1 MKSKFADVAKVR
13 KRALDHAEL
22 ALLEARNL
30 ERSLTL
36 LLEEVFQELISIQMP
51 QKGGISLLQQVGTT
65 KMILQRQ
72 RKDLEGQLASAQ
84 QRVGQMQEAYK
95 RANLEFEKIKY
106 LEEQEFEA
114 YLKKLKQKEQSE
126 LDEVALQL
134 FASGDKPS

>member
-30 ERSLTL
+30 ERSLTI

-72 RKDLEGQLASAQ
+72 RKDLEGQLASAK

-114 YLKKLKQKEQSE
+114 YLKKLKQREQSE

>member
-1 MKSKFADVAKVR
+1 MKSKFVDVAKVR

-30 ERSLTL
+30 EQRLTQEL
-36 LLEEVFQELISIQMP
+36 QEIYEELISVEMP
-51 QKGGISLLQQVGTT
+51 KNGDISLLQQVGTT

-72 RKDLEGQLASAQ
+72 RGDLEEQLASASK
-84 QRVGQMQEAYK
+84 RVMQMQEAYK

-114 YLKKLKQKEQSE
+114 YLKKLKQREQSE

-134 FASGDKPS
+134 FAAGDKPS